1 MNKLT
6 VKDIDV
12 QGKRILYRVDFNV
25 PLDENKNITEDT
37 RIREALPTIK
47 YLLEKGAKLII
58 MAHLGRPKGKV
69 VEDLRLDPVAAK
81 LREVLNKKVVKL
93 NDCIG
98 PEVEAAVDQMQEGEI
113 ILLENLRFYAEEEK
127 NDPEFSQA
135 LAKLG
140 EIYVSD
146 GFGVAHR
153 AHASTAGVAKLLPVA
168 VAGFLMEKEIN
179 FLSKVAYNPVHP
191 FVAVIGGAK
200 VSTKIGVIE
209 HLLDKVDT
217 LIIGGGMAYTFL
229 KAQGYQV
236 GKSLVEE
243 EKLEV
248 AKKTL
253 AKAKEKGAQLLLPID
268 TVVTAEF
275 KADALDEIVD
285 IDNIPEDKMGLDIG
299 PMTIAAF
306 REKIMTAKTIIWN
319 GPMGVFEMDK
329 FAVGTQTIAEAIAQS
344 PATKVVGGGDSVAA
358 LEKFDLAEKMDH
370 VSTGGGASLEFL
382 EGLELP
388 GIAVLQDNESV
399 KH

>member
-1 MNKLT
+1 MDKLT
-6 VKDIDV
+6 VRDIEV
-12 QGKRILYRVDFNV
+12 RGRKVLYRVDFNV

-37 RIREALPTIK
+37 RIREAVPTIK
-47 YLLEKGAKLII
+47 YLVEQGAKVVI
-58 MAHLGRPKGKV
+58 MAHMGRPKGKV
-69 VEDLRLDPVAAK
+69 VEDLRLDPVAGR
-81 LREVLNKKVVKL
+81 LSEMLNKKVIKL
-93 NDCIG
+93 DECIG
-98 PEVEAAVDQMQEGEI
+98 SQVEAAVAQMQEGDVV
-113 ILLENLRFYAEEEK
+113 LLENLRFHAQEEK
-127 NDPEFSQA
+127 NDPEFAKA

-153 AHASTAGVAKLLPVA
+153 AHASTEGVAKLLPLA
-168 VAGFLMEKEIN
+168 VAGFLMEKEIK
-179 FLSKVAYNPVHP
+179 FLSKVTYQPEHP
-191 FVAVIGGAK
+191 FVAVVGGAK

-209 HLLDKVDT
+209 NLLDKVDT

-229 KAQGYQV
+229 KAQGYEV

-243 EKLEV
+243 EKLEI
-248 AKKTL
+248 AKQTL
-253 AKAKEKGAQLLLPID
+253 AKAQEKGSQILLPVD
-268 TVVTAEF
+268 TVVVEEF

-299 PMTIAAF
+299 PLTIAAF
-306 REKIMTAKTIIWN
+306 KEKIATAKTIMWN

-329 FAVGTQTIAEAIAQS
+329 FSVGTQTIAEAIAQS
-344 PATKVVGGGDSVAA
+344 SAVKVVGGGDSVAA
-358 LEKFDLAEKMDH
+358 LEKFNLAEKMDH

-388 GIAVLQDNESV
+388 GIAVLQDKVAV